1 MGFFLVKKEGMGIK
15 WALAGSITGSLLPI
29 PLGSTLYVNG
39 AASFLGS
46 GFPRTLAKK
55 EGILF

>member
-1 MGFFLVKKEGMGIK
+1 MKKEGMGIK